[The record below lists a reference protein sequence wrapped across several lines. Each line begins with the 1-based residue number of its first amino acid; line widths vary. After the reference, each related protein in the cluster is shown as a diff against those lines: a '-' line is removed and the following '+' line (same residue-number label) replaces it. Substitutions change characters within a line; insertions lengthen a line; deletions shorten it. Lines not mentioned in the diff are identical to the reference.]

1 MKLNCIMTLIVG
13 LAASQ
18 VASAGNIEAGR
29 VKAEAGDMAC
39 VNCHGAT
46 GISPASAFPHL
57 AGQHASYL
65 ERALHD
71 YRSGRRQEATMNMV
85 AQGDEELGFEPLTDQ
100 EIRDL
105 AAFYAAQEGLVT
117 PRLRP

>member
-1 MKLNCIMTLIVG
+1 MKFNYLFILIVG
-13 LAASQ
+13 LAVSQ
-18 VASAGNIEAGR
+18 VATAGNIEAGR
-29 VKAEAGDMAC
+29 AKSQEGDMAC

-46 GISPASAFPHL
+46 GISPSPAFPHI

-71 YRSGRRQEATMNMV
+71 YRTGRRQEATMNMV
-85 AQGDEELGFEPLTDQ
+85 TQGDEELGFEPLSDQ
-100 EIRDL
+100 DIRDL

-117 PRLRP
+117 TRP